1 MLKPA
6 PTRLRMVLWSLK
18 EGFDEFP
25 ESPPPGLVTVP
36 AVHGAP
42 HGYYARA
49 GYRLAGERAIRID
62 MLERLAD
69 MIRGLDA
76 REGFEA
82 TADMLSRSPAS
93 RSTSSRS

>member
-6 PTRLRMVLWSLK
+6 PTRLRLVLWSLA

-25 ESPPPGLVTVP
+25 EAPPPGLVTIPARQGVP
-36 AVHGAP
+36 Q
-42 HGYYARA
+42 GYYARA

-69 MIRGLDA
+69 LVRGLDPA
-76 REGFEA
+76 RA
-82 TADMLSRSPAS
+82 SRRRPTCCRSPA
-93 RSTSSRS
+93 